1 MLALRPL
8 LKKPRGD
15 DKEIKQFHTKVAV
28 DQRELK
34 TLLQQRLHQAE
45 KENSRR
51 RNELAC
57 IIFEALQTP
66 NQGTRDDVATF
77 PRTAIANNVLFNS
90 AGRVNTACQSL
101 LVEYNTFETMIAEMA
116 GEDKNPITE
125 TWTRDMEE
133 TERLLKLGHRTALRN
148 VKQVL
153 GAEDGEGE
161 DGDMEEAEDKNH
173 AELNYE
179 LLKSLRYAERGVK
192 RMVKGIPKDE
202 TGS

>member
-1 MLALRPL
+1 M
-8 LKKPRGD
+8 
-15 DKEIKQFHTKVAV
+15 
-28 DQRELK
+28 
-34 TLLQQRLHQAE
+34 
-45 KENSRR
+45 
-51 RNELAC
+51 
-57 IIFEALQTP
+57 
-66 NQGTRDDVATF
+66 
-77 PRTAIANNVLFNS
+77 
-90 AGRVNTACQSL
+90 
-101 LVEYNTFETMIAEMA
+101 EYNTFETMIAEMA